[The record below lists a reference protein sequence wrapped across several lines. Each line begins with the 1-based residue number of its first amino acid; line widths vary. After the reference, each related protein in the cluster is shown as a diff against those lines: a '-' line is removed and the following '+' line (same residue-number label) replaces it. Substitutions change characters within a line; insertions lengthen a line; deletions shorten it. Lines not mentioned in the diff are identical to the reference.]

1 MYIYIYVYS
10 FCFILFNECQVPFK
24 SHLPSA
30 IYKINHL
37 RLLRFYP
44 LILFFLYSIMRGGGH
59 RKCQPCGA
67 FGQFLAVWS
76 RRWQFDR
83 LDGSRAT
90 VCGAIYQSKQ
100 GRWPGLTCSN
110 GFSGGVGAFLH
121 KAPFITYIYILIDWL
136 IYLFIYVIDWL
147 IDLFDW
153 LIDCWLVGWLIDWLI
168 SDAVL
173 RFDF

>member
-1 MYIYIYVYS
+1 
-10 FCFILFNECQVPFK
+10 
-24 SHLPSA
+24 
-30 IYKINHL
+30 
-37 RLLRFYP
+37 

-121 KAPFITYIYILIDWL
+121 KAPFITYIYIDWL

-153 LIDCWLVGWLIDWLI
+153 LIDCWLVGWLIDWFQMLFYVLI
-168 SDAVL
+168 FSLSFKGFKMLFPTCQVRVS
-173 RFDF
+173 RF